1 MDYVIL
7 EGNNRSM
14 LEGVVDAAL
23 EEGWKLV
30 GGVVDTALEEGW
42 ELVGGVAVVWDGKEK
57 TYYQAIKRKI

>member
-14 LEGVVDAAL
+14 LEGVVDA
-23 EEGWKLV
+23 
-30 GGVVDTALEEGW
+30 ALEEGW

-57 TYYQAIKRKI
+57 TYYQAIKKDFIAL